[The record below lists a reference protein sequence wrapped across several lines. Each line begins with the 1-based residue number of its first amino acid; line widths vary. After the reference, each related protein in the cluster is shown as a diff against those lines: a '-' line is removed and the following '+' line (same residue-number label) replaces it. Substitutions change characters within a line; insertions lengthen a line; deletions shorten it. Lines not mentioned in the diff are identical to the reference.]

1 MIALWFAAAA
11 LPLAVFVV
19 LEGADLG
26 AGALDLGVAR
36 DDRERRQLL
45 AALGPLWKGHT
56 LWLLAAGGVLFL
68 AFPEALSAALSG
80 FSRALA
86 LFVAV
91 LLVRTVARVVRLR
104 SGSESGPRFWD
115 AVFAGA
121 SMLAPLLLG
130 ILLGNVLR
138 GVPLDRSGRF
148 ALPLFQGL
156 SPRGELGLL
165 DGYTLLIGA
174 VALVAL
180 THHGALL
187 LAWRTDR
194 RVRRRSLLWAARLF
208 PATVVSWVAATAATA
223 RVSPNVLLGV
233 ETKPFAWVASA
244 LLVGGLVTSFAG
256 RRMGRDLA
264 AFLGSSAFLLG
275 TLGAIAAS
283 VYPTWLAASFD
294 PALSLT
300 ALDAAA
306 SGEAIGTWRSWWPV
320 GPLLGIPSVAT
331 AFWLRRG
338 RARLAEEGERP

>member
-1 MIALWFAAAA
+1 VIPLWFAAAA
-11 LPLAVFVV
+11 LPLAVYVV
-19 LEGADLG
+19 LAGADFG
-26 AGALDLGVAR
+26 AGALDRSVAR
-36 DDRERRQLL
+36 DERERRQLL
-45 AALGPLWKGHT
+45 AALGPLWTGHT
-56 LWLLAAGGVLFL
+56 LWLLAAGGVLLL
-68 AFPEALSAALSG
+68 AFPGVLAAGLSG
-80 FSRALA
+80 FWRALA
-86 LFVAV
+86 LLAAG
-91 LLVRTVARVVRLR
+91 LLVRTVARLFRLR
-104 SGSESGPRFWD
+104 SGAEGGPRLWD

-130 ILLGNVLR
+130 TLLGNVLR

-165 DGYTLLIGA
+165 DEYTLLIGV

-223 RVSPNVLLGV
+223 HVSPNVFLGV
-233 ETKPFAWVASA
+233 ERKPLVWLASA

-275 TLGAIAAS
+275 TLGAIVAS

-294 PALSLT
+294 PDLSLT
-300 ALDAAA
+300 ALDAA
-306 SGEAIGTWRSWWPV
+306 SRSEALGLGRSWWLV
-320 GPLLGIPSVAT
+320 GPLLALPSVAT
-331 AFWLRRG
+331 IFWLRRG
-338 RARLAEEGERP
+338 RARAAEQGERP

>member
-1 MIALWFAAAA
+1 MTALWFAAAV
-11 LPLAVFVV
+11 LPLAVYVV

-26 AGALDLGVAR
+26 AGTLDLGVAR

-56 LWLLAAGGVLFL
+56 LWLLAAGGVLLL
-68 AFPEALSAALSG
+68 AFPGALAAGLSG

-91 LLVRTVARVVRLR
+91 LLVRTIARALRLR
-104 SGSESGPRFWD
+104 RGAGSGSRLCD
-115 AVFAGA
+115 TVFAGA
-121 SMLAPLLLG
+121 STLAPLLLG

-165 DGYTLLIGA
+165 DGYTLLIGV

-208 PATVVSWVAATAATA
+208 PATVVSWIAATAATA
-223 RVSPNVLLGV
+223 QVSPNVLLGV
-233 ETKPFAWVASA
+233 ETKPFAWLASA

-256 RRMGRDLA
+256 RRLGRDLA

-283 VYPTWLAASFD
+283 VYPIWLAASFD
-294 PALSLT
+294 PDLSLS
-300 ALDAAA
+300 ALDAASSDGA
-306 SGEAIGTWRSWWPV
+306 LGNGRSWWPV
-320 GPLLGIPSVAT
+320 GPLLGIPAVAT
-331 AFWLRRG
+331 ALWLRRG
-338 RARLAEEGERP
+338 RARLAEEGERS